1 MKKAAIAMLT
11 VAIMVFAMTI
21 GSLAEIASLRT
32 VPVTRSD
39 QAVTEGAL
47 FANSV
52 SPDGIGCGGK
62 LSFYLG
68 G

>member
-1 MKKAAIAMLT
+1 MKKVAIAMIMA
-11 VAIMVFAMTI
+11 AIMVFAMAI
-21 GSLAEIASLRT
+21 GSLAESAPLRT

-62 LSFYLG
+62 LSFCLG